1 MTSREFC
8 YWLQGFLELSGA
20 KELTEAQLG
29 QVKEH
34 LALSFIKVTP
44 AVNYPPMRRDSKLC

>member
-29 QVKEH
+29 QVKDH
-34 LALSFIKVTP
+34 LSLSFIKVTP